1 MWHNNGYGQ
10 NTISCFDLGLD
21 IFGADFLTPRRAR
34 KILQAGVQDIWHL
47 EPGAADA
54 PGYQPL
60 VSNQQ
65 AGQGIEFFPWIINA
79 APAGSAAPGPFPCL
93 SFPIRQRA
101 RATPI
106 MIQHPGWPPRGF
118 VVAAPTH
125 PRDCMDNMDD
135 LFTWDQITDRMDN
148 IKTTIDFILKDE
160 EMSKIIS
167 LDKIGLLA
175 YGAGGTAARFF
186 TGRRRADCALWPGW
200 CKKSAGKTRIA
211 GHICVKK

>member
-1 MWHNNGYGQ
+1 MR
-10 NTISCFDLGLD
+10 LD
-21 IFGADFLTPRRAR
+21 INLWYPTNRPAR
-34 KILQAGVQDIWHL
+34 
-47 EPGAADA
+47 
-54 PGYQPL
+54 
-60 VSNQQ
+60 
-65 AGQGIEFFPWIINA
+65 GIEFFPWIINA
-79 APAGSAAPGPFPCL
+79 APAGSAAPGPFPRL

-106 MIQHPGWPPRGF
+106 MIQHPGWPPRAF

-148 IKTTIDFILKDE
+148 IKTTIDFILKDR

-175 YGAGGTAARFF
+175 YGAGEHRGVFF
-186 TGRRRADCALWPGW
+186 LGGAVPDCALVAWLVQ
-200 CKKSAGKTRIA
+200 KSRQGKPVLQGIYA
-211 GHICVKK
+211 